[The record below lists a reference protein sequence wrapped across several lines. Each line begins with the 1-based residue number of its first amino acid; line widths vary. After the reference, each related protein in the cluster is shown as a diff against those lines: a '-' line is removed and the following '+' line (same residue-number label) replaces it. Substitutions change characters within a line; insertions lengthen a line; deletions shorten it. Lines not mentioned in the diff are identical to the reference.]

1 LRAFVISL
9 VARDIVPTMI
19 RTIVQLRDTQAVALE
34 RVARRRGVSK
44 AAVIR
49 DALDELLAREGRDAA
64 LDRALRAAGSGASG
78 VSDLGE
84 RHDDYLADGR
94 GE

>member
-1 LRAFVISL
+1 VRE
-9 VARDIVPTMI
+9 
-19 RTIVQLRDTQAVALE
+19 AL
-34 RVARRRGVSK
+34 
-44 AAVIR
+44 
-49 DALDELLAREGRDAA
+49 DALLRRERGDEA
-64 LDRALRAAGSGASG
+64 LDRALKAAGSGASG